1 MIMDII
7 ATLSITSSVV
17 MLTVIMLTDAFCTAM
32 LTAVVLN
39 FVVLSVIVLN
49 VIMLMVLS
57 TKVHLDAR
65 LNQSDFALR
74 FQISIQPGSR

>member
-17 MLTVIMLTDAFCTAM
+17 MLTDAFCTAM

-57 TKVHLDAR
+57 TKVNLDAL
-65 LNQSDFALR
+65 LNQSDFAL
-74 FQISIQPGSR
+74 